1 VITETENFLLRKLF
15 FLNKKHS
22 EREEDFFLEKKKK
35 TENIPTQKVVC
46 RSRGKFVPYIYG
58 V

>member
-22 EREEDFFLEKKKK
+22 EREEDLFLEKKKK
-35 TENIPTQKVVC
+35 TENTNAKSCLPE
-46 RSRGKFVPYIYG
+46 PE
-58 V
+58 